1 MVQKGMTMALKVVVV
16 IVVILVVAFMVL
28 TVFSGG
34 IGKAGDQ
41 INKWFGWINDQKP
54 LDSAAGILDTAGG
67 STTCQG
73 ICVADVAS
81 CNSGKRGEG
90 TCPTPSLPYC
100 CA

>member
-41 INKWFGWINDQKP
+41 INKWFEVIGKEKP
-54 LDSAAGILDTAGG
+54 LDLNVGGNTCSGSCVENVAACSFGT
-67 STTCQG
+67 QG
-73 ICVADVAS
+73 T
-81 CNSGKRGEG
+81 G
-90 TCPTPSLPYC
+90 TCPTAEKPYC
-100 CA
+100 CV